1 MGRGPRTPTRVRGR
15 SRPPRAGVARAL
27 RRRRRPRRSP
37 RHRPW
42 TWRPCR
48 PFGGARARPAHAN
61 TARDHSTR
69 SAAVCVADAPSSTP
83 ATPPPRSRRSAKDDA
98 RFALSAYDTVAPY
111 RRARASR
118 ASRVAEADATGVS
131 SIPTMEGDGR
141 GVARDARAPLVVRAG
156 REGFFRHAR
165 ERKTRQRQRADDDDV
180 DGEFGVE
187 WMTRLHVLRV
197 VRPPLRFLTSPR
209 VSSPTP

>member
-15 SRPPRAGVARAL
+15 SRPPRAGGRAGAPPAPAPAPEPAPPPLDLAPLPPPSEARA
-27 RRRRRPRRSP
+27 
-37 RHRPW
+37 
-42 TWRPCR
+42 
-48 PFGGARARPAHAN
+48 ARPAHVN

-118 ASRVAEADATGVS
+118 ASRVAEADATGVA

-165 ERKTRQRQRADDDDV
+165 ERQTRQRQRAACSSS
-180 DGEFGVE
+180 ERAAT
-187 WMTRLHVLRV
+187 TRYECA
-197 VRPPLRFLTSPR
+197 RPGS
-209 VSSPTP
+209 

>member
-27 RRRRRPRRSP
+27 GRRRRPRRSP

-48 PFGGARARPAHAN
+48 PFGGARGEAGPRQHREGPLHEERGGLRRRCAVVD
-61 TARDHSTR
+61 ARD
-69 SAAVCVADAPSSTP
+69 AAAALQ
-83 ATPPPRSRRSAKDDA
+83 ALRQGRRQI
-98 RFALSAYDTVAPY
+98 ALSAYDTVAPY

-118 ASRVAEADATGVS
+118 ASRVAEADATGVA

-165 ERKTRQRQRADDDDV
+165 ERRETRQRQRAACSSS
-180 DGEFGVE
+180 ERAAT
-187 WMTRLHVLRV
+187 TRYECA
-197 VRPPLRFLTSPR
+197 RPGS
-209 VSSPTP
+209 